1 MKKYIV
7 PALLIAVTLISSCGK
22 DKAPASTPTPEAAAA
37 TRAPSK
43 KPVETEIVIDES
55 ENYNTEDKSGE
66 SERENDAAEKDA
78 DEGGSA
84 EESTNDNSSNDS
96 ISIINGSSTEFYAIY
111 LSSSADGNPGENI
124 IGDSP
129 LGEGEEITLPF
140 ANAPEEALTIIVEDA
155 NGIQYS
161 TGGIN
166 LSNGLAV
173 ELRLNNGR
181 LEAVTQ

>member
-22 DKAPASTPTPEAAAA
+22 DKAPAPTPTPEAAAA

-66 SERENDAAEKDA
+66 SEPEDDAAEKDA

-84 EESTNDNSSNDS
+84 EESTNDNSNDS